1 MRQTGNMMPLR
12 LGSLL
17 ALCLAGCSA
26 VSTYRS
32 TIEDVRHWKSAEE
45 ARAETSDLTGMGLRA
60 EFTYDKPAV
69 RTLAESAG
77 CAALLTQQHREAD
90 KCESELNEM
99 GDGCKIPGACPNC
112 EEMVKT
118 VAQYKADRCV
128 L

>member
-1 MRQTGNMMPLR
+1 MSFRFSA
-12 LGSLL
+12 SLL
-17 ALCLAGCSA
+17 LFLAACSPVA
-26 VSTYRS
+26 TYRGM
-32 TIEDVRHWKSAEE
+32 IEDVRRWKSAEE

-69 RTLAESAG
+69 RTSAESAG
-77 CAALLTQQHREAD
+77 CVVLLAQQHREAD
-90 KCESELNEM
+90 KCEAELDEM

-112 EEMVKT
+112 EAMVKT

>member
-1 MRQTGNMMPLR
+1 MPIRFSALFT
-12 LGSLL
+12 
-17 ALCLAGCSA
+17 LCLAGCSA

-32 TIEDVRHWKSAEE
+32 TIEDVRRWKSAEE

-69 RTLAESAG
+69 RTSAESAG
-77 CAALLTQQHREAD
+77 CAALLAQQHREAD
-90 KCESELNEM
+90 ACETELHEM

-112 EEMVKT
+112 EAMVQT